1 MSKPK
6 RVTRSVVY
14 KRVKFLASEQNF
26 QTLLVQALNSK
37 PKVKDRKQSLGREA
51 NEEVFRVLGDVHL
64 EEGGMAFGTLMSYKP
79 GTNPRTIVD
88 DDDASVLTMEK
99 YAIPQGEDGKN
110 RELLDCVLFF
120 GCLDNHLVVMQS
132 YLTCKHLEAHFQW
145 LLHDAEVLPGNDT
158 LQLVD
163 TPSME
168 LMAKAE
174 KLPIRAIKI
183 NDDLIP
189 PLKDHSG
196 NEGPETLVVAGKE
209 VPDKSFFRALLG
221 MMSVDV
227 VNALPLNELGEDNIE
242 IDLVVKY
249 KKKTTKGGQDVM
261 NAFGRAFRHLDD
273 IDAKLELKGGGYIK
287 GNDLKLKG
295 DVRVNTYDGDPSSS
309 EVYETMRQWLLLK
322 IQSSEIEASS

>member
-110 RELLDCVLFF
+110 RELLDRGRSFDQQGVFH
-120 GCLDNHLVVMQS
+120 G
-132 YLTCKHLEAHFQW
+132 AHCW
-145 LLHDAEVLPGNDT
+145 C
-158 LQLVD
+158 
-163 TPSME
+163 
-168 LMAKAE
+168 
-174 KLPIRAIKI
+174 
-183 NDDLIP
+183 
-189 PLKDHSG
+189 
-196 NEGPETLVVAGKE
+196 
-209 VPDKSFFRALLG
+209 
-221 MMSVDV
+221 
-227 VNALPLNELGEDNIE
+227 
-242 IDLVVKY
+242 Y
-249 KKKTTKGGQDVM
+249 
-261 NAFGRAFRHLDD
+261 
-273 IDAKLELKGGGYIK
+273 
-287 GNDLKLKG
+287 
-295 DVRVNTYDGDPSSS
+295 
-309 EVYETMRQWLLLK
+309 
-322 IQSSEIEASS
+322 